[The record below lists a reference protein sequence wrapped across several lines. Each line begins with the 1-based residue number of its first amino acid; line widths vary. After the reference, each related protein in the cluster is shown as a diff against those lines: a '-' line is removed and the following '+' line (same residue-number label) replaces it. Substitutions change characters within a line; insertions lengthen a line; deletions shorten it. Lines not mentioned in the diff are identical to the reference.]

1 MAHDYVIVGA
11 GSAGCTLAHRLSE
24 DPGARVLVLEAGGW
38 DRDPWI
44 HIPLGW
50 GRILQFR
57 LHDWGYDC
65 EPEENVANRRVE
77 CARGKV
83 VGGCSSTNAM
93 AYVRG
98 NRGDFDRWAESGL
111 PGWDY
116 AGVLPYFRRQ
126 ESWAGGADAYRGGEG
141 PLGTQFCSY
150 KDPLVDAFAEAGRG
164 AGFAWTEDYN
174 GAQQE
179 GFGRLQMTIRNG
191 RRHSAASAYLRP
203 ALKRGNVEIQVHA
216 HATRLVFEGT
226 RCIGVEYRQ
235 DGQLRVARAAREVI
249 CAGGVINSAQLLML
263 SGIGDPEELSPFG
276 IAARVALPGV
286 GRNLQDHVSASLV
299 WARSEPG
306 PFQAALRLD
315 RIGPSVISAYLLGK
329 GFASDV
335 PGGVTA
341 FLRSEASAPW
351 PDLQYLFTAAP
362 FGVGPWFPGW
372 RKPFP
377 DGFACRTVLLQPESR
392 GRVRLASADPFAA
405 PRIHQ
410 NFLATDGDWRRL
422 RQGIRMLREVM
433 AQSSIAPF
441 IGREIAPGRDGD
453 DATDAHIRN
462 TAITVH
468 HPLGT
473 CAMGPASDPM
483 AVVDPELRVH
493 GTEGLRVVDASVMPR
508 AVSGNINA
516 AVIMIAERAAD
527 LIRGRQLLAPA
538 RLEQP
543 HQAALA
549 AA

>member
-1 MAHDYVIVGA
+1 
-11 GSAGCTLAHRLSE
+11 
-24 DPGARVLVLEAGGW
+24 
-38 DRDPWI
+38 
-44 HIPLGW
+44 
-50 GRILQFR
+50 
-57 LHDWGYDC
+57 
-65 EPEENVANRRVE
+65 
-77 CARGKV
+77 
-83 VGGCSSTNAM
+83 
-93 AYVRG
+93 
-98 NRGDFDRWAESGL
+98 
-111 PGWDY
+111 
-116 AGVLPYFRRQ
+116 
-126 ESWAGGADAYRGGEG
+126 
-141 PLGTQFCSY
+141 
-150 KDPLVDAFAEAGRG
+150 VDAFAEAGRG

-174 GAQQE
+174 GPQQE

-191 RRHSAASAYLRP
+191 RRHSAAGAYLRP

-216 HATRLVFEGT
+216 HATRLIFDGT
-226 RCIGVEYRQ
+226 RCVGVEYRK
-235 DGQLRVARAAREVI
+235 DGKLCVAHAAREVI

-263 SGIGDPEELSPFG
+263 SGIGDPEELAPLG

-299 WARSEPG
+299 WGRNEPG

-315 RIGPSVISAYLLGK
+315 RIGPAVISAYLFGR

-341 FLRSEASAPW
+341 FLRSESSAPW

-372 RKPFP
+372 RKPFA

-410 NFLATDGDWRRL
+410 NFLAAEADWRRL

-433 AQSSIAPF
+433 AQPSIASF
-441 IGREIAPGRDGD
+441 IGRQIAPGPGQDGD
-453 DATDAHIRN
+453 EAIDAHIRK

-473 CAMGPASDPM
+473 CAMGPDGDPM